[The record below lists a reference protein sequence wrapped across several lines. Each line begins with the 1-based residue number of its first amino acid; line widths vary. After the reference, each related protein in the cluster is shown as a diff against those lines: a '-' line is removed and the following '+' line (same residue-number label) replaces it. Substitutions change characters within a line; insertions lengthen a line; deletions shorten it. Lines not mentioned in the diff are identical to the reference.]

1 MLIDPLL
8 ANSSMDS
15 DELGQDQESLAHEI
29 PPTVYLVDDQEID
42 LELMKRWCTGAGLVP
57 RCFDDPETLLA
68 TLNAEAVGCVVAD
81 LRMPRID
88 GLELQAEIQRRGWNI
103 PVILVTGHGDAENC
117 RTAFQQGVFD
127 FIEKG
132 YQPQQVIDAIERAIR
147 QSQRDGFQKS
157 VREQARSLL
166 DKLSPREGEVMRFLS
181 SGMTLKQIATELNI
195 SVQTASKHRTS
206 IFTKMRIDN
215 EVDLYKTLLA
225 AEIDSSD

>member
-1 MLIDPLL
+1 MET
-8 ANSSMDS
+8 
-15 DELGQDQESLAHEI
+15 DEMGHDQAGLTQEC

-42 LELMKRWCTGAGLVP
+42 LELMKRWCNGAGLVSC
-57 RCFDDPETLLA
+57 CFDDPETLLA
-68 TLNAEAVGCVVAD
+68 TLSAESVGCVVAD

-88 GLELQAEIQRRGWNI
+88 GLELQAEIQHRGWTI

-117 RTAFQQGVFD
+117 RTAFQQGAFD

-132 YQPQQVIDAIERAIR
+132 YQPQQVIQAIERAIR

-157 VREQARSLL
+157 VREHARSLL
-166 DKLSPREGEVMRFLS
+166 SKLSPREGEVMRFLS
-181 SGMTLKQIATELNI
+181 SGMSLKQIATELNI

-225 AEIDSSD
+225 AEIDS